1 MESTFR
7 PARSLGRSIGLW
19 TCGELPSR
27 LLLDCLWRNIFAR
40 CSCGCRF
47 ARFRPSGCC
56 YGARCRFCGAGGLLS
71 VRAAGCSLLR
81 RFRAFSE
88 FEISIFVVV
97 NCILALA
104 FSPAILACPL
114 QPAQKIVRSYLSR
127 VFSSL
132 QHSPS
137 RRQRFAS
144 HPPSSS
150 WSVAAPPPPVPLHS
164 SAHSVA

>member
-1 MESTFR
+1 LESTFG
-7 PARSLGRSIGLW
+7 PARSLWRSIGLW
-19 TCGELPSR
+19 TCWELPAR
-27 LLLDCLWRNIFAR
+27 LLLDRLWRNIFAWR
-40 CSCGCRF
+40 RCGCGF

-56 YGARCRFCGAGGLLS
+56 CGARCRFCGAGGLLS
-71 VRAAGCSLLR
+71 VRAAGCSFLG
-81 RFRAFSE
+81 RFCAFCKL
-88 FEISIFVVV
+88 EISILVVI
-97 NCILALA
+97 NCILVLA

-114 QPAQKIVRSYLSR
+114 QPSQKIVRSYLSR